1 MTMNRFTL
9 PAITIFIAAACGGAS
24 SGGGPSKEPAAPA
37 ASAAL
42 AAPDTSAATKADAPA
57 PALATDGIPTS
68 CADGH
73 AEGICAPPKSF
84 VQSLC
89 GTYPKPEVALAM
101 FSKKSP
107 FTRVYMNRNMEG
119 WYTSGQQS
127 TSAKLIFDEELVVL
141 THLKVN
147 KGGMVIGN
155 GATPYDVLR
164 LDGVCSSV
172 ESEAVTHKRPP
183 SPKYALVPWQHLD
196 KNVQDALL
204 ADSTI
209 AAAETT
215 RRKECKGTTSL
226 GVVSP
231 KCAAADD
238 RLSKVIVDFLKSG
251 GEVPFPK
258 STR

>member
-1 MTMNRFTL
+1 MNRSTL
-9 PAITIFIAAACGGAS
+9 PAIAILAAACGGAS
-24 SGGGPSKEPAAPA
+24 SGGGPSKEPAPAAPPA
-37 ASAAL
+37 ASAA
-42 AAPDTSAATKADAPA
+42 AAEPAPKAAEPA
-57 PALATDGIPTS
+57 PAAGTIPDK

-73 AEGICAPPKSF
+73 ADGICAPPKSF
-84 VQSLC
+84 VETLC
-89 GTYPKPEVALAM
+89 GAYPKPELALVM

-127 TSAKLIFDEELVVL
+127 TSAKLVFDEELIVL

-147 KGGMVIGN
+147 KSGMVIGN

-172 ESEAVTHKRPP
+172 ESEAITHKRPP
-183 SPKYALVPWQHLD
+183 SPKYALVPWQRLE

-204 ADSTI
+204 ADPTI
-209 AAAETT
+209 ATAETT

-231 KCAAADD
+231 KCAGADD
-238 RLSKVIVDFLKSG
+238 RLSKAIVDYVKNG
-251 GEVPFPK
+251 GEVPPPK
-258 STR
+258 ALR

>member
-1 MTMNRFTL
+1 MNRFQL
-9 PAITIFIAAACGGAS
+9 PAIAILVAACGGAS
-24 SGGGPSKEPAAPA
+24 SGGGPSKEPAASPA
-37 ASAAL
+37 PVASAAP
-42 AAPDTSAATKADAPA
+42 AAPSPKAEEPGAGASLDSVPDKCD
-57 PALATDGIPTS
+57 DGQ
-68 CADGH
+68 
-73 AEGICAPPKSF
+73 AEGICAPPRSF
-84 VQSLC
+84 VKSLC
-89 GTYPKPEVALAM
+89 GTYPRPEIALVM

-147 KGGMVIGN
+147 KNGMVIGN

-172 ESEAVTHKRPP
+172 ESEAITQKRPP
-183 SPKYALVPWQHLD
+183 SPKYALVPWQHLE
-196 KNVQDALL
+196 KNVKDALL
-204 ADSTI
+204 ADSGI
-209 AAAETT
+209 AAAETA

-231 KCAAADD
+231 KCAGADD
-238 RLSKVIVDFLKSG
+238 RLSKAIVDYVKNG
-251 GEVPFPK
+251 GEVPLPK
-258 STR
+258 SSH

>member
-1 MTMNRFTL
+1 MNRFPL
-9 PAITIFIAAACGGAS
+9 PAIVILAAACGGAS
-24 SGGGPSKEPAAPA
+24 SGGGPSKEPAPPASA
-37 ASAAL
+37 ASAA
-42 AAPDTSAATKADAPA
+42 APEGPTPKKEEPASAASLDT
-57 PALATDGIPTS
+57 IPDK
-68 CADGH
+68 CADGQ

-89 GTYPKPEVALAM
+89 GTYPKPEIALIL

-107 FTRVYMNRNMEG
+107 FTRMYMNRNMEG

-127 TSAKLIFDEELVVL
+127 TSAKLIFDEEVIVL
-141 THLKVN
+141 KHVKVD

-172 ESEAVTHKRPP
+172 ESEAITNKRPP
-183 SPKYALVPWQHLD
+183 VPKYALVPWQHLE
-196 KNVQDALL
+196 KNVKDALL
-204 ADSTI
+204 GDANI
-209 AAAETT
+209 AAAEAS

-231 KCAAADD
+231 KCAGADD
-238 RLSKVIVDFLKSG
+238 RLSKAIVDFVKNG
-251 GEVPFPK
+251 GEVPMPK
-258 STR
+258 PSH

>member
-1 MTMNRFTL
+1 MNRSTL
-9 PAITIFIAAACGGAS
+9 PIITVLVAACGGAS
-24 SGGGPSKEPAAPA
+24 SGGGPSKEPTPASSAPVASAGPATAPKAEEAAPA
-37 ASAAL
+37 
-42 AAPDTSAATKADAPA
+42 
-57 PALATDGIPTS
+57 TDIGGIPDK
-68 CADGH
+68 CADGQ
-73 AEGICAPPKSF
+73 AEGICAPPRSF

-89 GTYPKPEVALAM
+89 GTYPKPEIALLM

-127 TSAKLIFDEELVVL
+127 TSAKLIFDEEVVVL
-141 THLKVN
+141 AHLKTN
-147 KGGMVIGN
+147 KNGMVIGT

-172 ESEAVTHKRPP
+172 ESEAITSKRPP
-183 SPKYALVPWQHLD
+183 TPKYALVPWQRLE

-204 ADSTI
+204 ADPTI
-209 AAAETT
+209 MAAETS

-231 KCAAADD
+231 KCAGADD
-238 RLSKVIVDFLKSG
+238 RLSKAIVDYVKNG
-251 GEVPFPK
+251 GEVPLPK
-258 STR
+258 STH

>member
-1 MTMNRFTL
+1 MSRSSL
-9 PAITIFIAAACGGAS
+9 PAIVILAAACGGAS
-24 SGGGPSKEPAAPA
+24 SGGGPSKEPAATPA
-37 ASAAL
+37 ASG
-42 AAPDTSAATKADAPA
+42 SAASAGPEAPKKAEESGPPA
-57 PALATDGIPTS
+57 DLNSIPDK
-68 CADGH
+68 CADGQ
-73 AEGICAPPKSF
+73 AEGICAPPRSF
-84 VQSLC
+84 VQALC
-89 GTYPKPEVALAM
+89 GTYPKPEIALAM

-127 TSAKLIFDEELVVL
+127 TSAKLIFDEELIVL

-172 ESEAVTHKRPP
+172 ESEAITPKRPP
-183 SPKYALVPWQHLD
+183 SPKYALVPWQHLE
-196 KNVQDALL
+196 KNVKDALL
-204 ADSTI
+204 ADANI
-209 AAAETT
+209 AAAETM

-231 KCAAADD
+231 KCAGADD
-238 RLSKVIVDFLKSG
+238 RLSKAIVDYVKNG
-251 GEVPFPK
+251 GEVPLPK
-258 STR
+258 GSH

>member
-1 MTMNRFTL
+1 M
-9 PAITIFIAAACGGAS
+9 AAACGGAS
-24 SGGGPSKEPAAPA
+24 SGGGPSKEPVPTPA
-37 ASAAL
+37 ASA
-42 AAPDTSAATKADAPA
+42 SAAPA
-57 PALATDGIPTS
+57 PAEPAPKAAESAPADATTIPDKCTE
-68 CADGH
+68 GQ

-84 VQSLC
+84 VQALC
-89 GTYPKPEVALAM
+89 GTYPKPEIALIM

-147 KGGMVIGN
+147 KSGMVIGS

-172 ESEAVTHKRPP
+172 ESEAITHKRPP
-183 SPKYALVPWQHLD
+183 VPKYALVPWQHLE

-204 ADSTI
+204 ADPAIS
-209 AAAETT
+209 AAETA

-231 KCAAADD
+231 KCAGADD
-238 RLSKVIVDFLKSG
+238 RLSKAIADFVKNG
-251 GEVPFPK
+251 GEVPLPK
-258 STR
+258 KTR

>member
-1 MTMNRFTL
+1 MQ
-9 PAITIFIAAACGGAS
+9 A
-24 SGGGPSKEPAAPA
+24 
-37 ASAAL
+37 
-42 AAPDTSAATKADAPA
+42 
-57 PALATDGIPTS
+57 
-68 CADGH
+68 
-73 AEGICAPPKSF
+73 
-84 VQSLC
+84 LC
-89 GTYPKPEVALAM
+89 GTYPRPELALIM

-147 KGGMVIGN
+147 KNGMVIGN

-172 ESEAVTHKRPP
+172 ESEAITQKRPP
-183 SPKYALVPWQHLD
+183 SPKYALVPWQHLE
-196 KNVQDALL
+196 KNVKDALL
-204 ADSTI
+204 ADGSI
-209 AAAETT
+209 NAAETA

-231 KCAAADD
+231 KCAGADD
-238 RLSKVIVDFLKSG
+238 RLSKAVVDFVKNG
-251 GEVPFPK
+251 GEVPMPK
-258 STR
+258 VSH